1 MFFRWDWLRPVLT
14 APIVPTL
21 GPVHPHV
28 LTVDLF
34 EDTLRAA
41 VADRFFLRYDKD
53 RRWSSEK
60 DETVLRDDVVH
71 QSDHTLVPT
80 LTLALTTSCTMASL
94 ADSSAASSTTLSR
107 CP

>member
-1 MFFRWDWLRPVLT
+1 MFFRRDWLRPVLT

-41 VADRFFLRYDKD
+41 VTDRSFLHMTMDIYTFARLDSQRSAFD
-53 RRWSSEK
+53 RIG
-60 DETVLRDDVVH
+60 DALRCDGNGSDD
-71 QSDHTLVPT
+71 DDGAGGVPV
-80 LTLALTTSCTMASL
+80 AV
-94 ADSSAASSTTLSR
+94 
-107 CP
+107 